1 MPAQKD
7 PGGKEAVHTEQ
18 TLQRTGRTVQDI
30 YAAHADRVYRV
41 AYLYMKN
48 KHDSEDIVQDVFVRL
63 IREVRAG
70 KTFDSAEHEKA
81 WLIVTAGNLCKNRL
95 REKRR
100 TELPLEDYDQ
110 LPAMDRETFYL
121 FDAILSLP
129 APYKTAVYLFY
140 YEGYRSDEIA
150 AMLHERPAAPD
161 GTELTVLQGEKEAF
175 LYVYLNDS
183 FFEEHITCDSP
194 LSDADV
200 DLAADALIYAN
211 IGR

>member
-1 MPAQKD
+1 MPAQKG

-18 TLQRTGRTVQDI
+18 TLQRTGRTV
-30 YAAHADRVYRV
+30 H
-41 AYLYMKN
+41 
-48 KHDSEDIVQDVFVRL
+48 
-63 IREVRAG
+63 
-70 KTFDSAEHEKA
+70 AEHEKA

-150 AMLHERPAAPD
+150 AMLHERPAAIR
-161 GTELTVLQGEKEAF
+161 TRLSRARKLLKKELGGDF
-175 LYVYLNDS
+175 L
-183 FFEEHITCDSP
+183 
-194 LSDADV
+194 A
-200 DLAADALIYAN
+200 
-211 IGR
+211 

>member
-1 MPAQKD
+1 MSHFAALRCILGVGAKR

-63 IREVRAG
+63 IREIRAG

-150 AMLHERPAAPD
+150 AMLHERPAAIR
-161 GTELTVLQGEKEAF
+161 TRLSRARKLLKKELGGDF
-175 LYVYLNDS
+175 L
-183 FFEEHITCDSP
+183 
-194 LSDADV
+194 A
-200 DLAADALIYAN
+200 
-211 IGR
+211 

>member
-1 MPAQKD
+1 MESKRAAEIHPSTFQTQKNSCHIFPLSGVFLVPEQKG
-7 PGGKEAVHTEQ
+7 PGGKEAVQTEQ
-18 TLQRTGRTVQDI
+18 TLQRTGRSVQDI

-48 KHDSEDIVQDVFVRL
+48 KHDSEDIVQDVFVKL
-63 IREVRAG
+63 IREIRAG

-150 AMLHERPAAPD
+150 AMLHERPAAIR
-161 GTELTVLQGEKEAF
+161 TRLSRARKLLKKELGGDF
-175 LYVYLNDS
+175 L
-183 FFEEHITCDSP
+183 
-194 LSDADV
+194 A
-200 DLAADALIYAN
+200 
-211 IGR
+211 

>member
-1 MPAQKD
+1 MKNFGESSQTSIFTSPCTPWVFTIFPLSGVSLVPAQKD

-18 TLQRTGRTVQDI
+18 TLQRTGRSVQDI

-63 IREVRAG
+63 IREIRAG

-100 TELPLEDYDQ
+100 TELPLEDYDH
-110 LPAMDRETFYL
+110 L

-150 AMLHERPAAPD
+150 AMLHERPAAIR
-161 GTELTVLQGEKEAF
+161 TRLSRARKLLKKELGGDF
-175 LYVYLNDS
+175 L
-183 FFEEHITCDSP
+183 
-194 LSDADV
+194 A
-200 DLAADALIYAN
+200 
-211 IGR
+211 

>member
-1 MPAQKD
+1 MESNRAAEIHPSTFQTQKNSCHIFPLSGVSLVPEQKG

-63 IREVRAG
+63 IREMRAG
-70 KTFDSAEHEKA
+70 KVFESPEHEKA

-100 TELPLEDYDQ
+100 TELPLEDY
-110 LPAMDRETFYL
+110 LISVISSEMKSYL

-129 APYKTAVYLFY
+129 TPYKTAVYLFY
-140 YEGYRSDEIA
+140 YEGYRTDEIA
-150 AMLHERPAAPD
+150 AMLHERPAAIR
-161 GTELTVLQGEKEAF
+161 TRLSRARKLLKKELGGDF
-175 LYVYLNDS
+175 L
-183 FFEEHITCDSP
+183 
-194 LSDADV
+194 A
-200 DLAADALIYAN
+200 
-211 IGR
+211 